1 MLLTEQNAK
10 EVLIEGSMNKAVFLY
25 FFMEAP
31 ECEEAGKALR
41 AAISESNE
49 YVSLVEAN
57 VKDQVAQ
64 AVAMQLGLQSV
75 PALIVMKQGQPV
87 EALQGDDIVANL
99 ANTLKKYMPSQS
111 ELLIKQARE
120 AEASGDL
127 SNAIVL
133 AKQAYSLEENDLS
146 AKLVYADLCIKNRD
160 LETAHRLLDNPGR
173 EEQNMQDYKD
183 LISALT
189 LAEQAAESPEIKE
202 LEAKFRENPN
212 DSQIAT
218 TYAAALCQAGKKGTA
233 LEILF
238 EILKKDLSNDEV
250 KKTFLDML
258 NTMSGDPLQ
267 KEFRR
272 KLYTL
277 MY

>member
-10 EVLIEGSMNKAVFLY
+10 EVLIEASMNKAVFLY

-31 ECEEAGKALR
+31 ECEATTKALK
-41 AAISESNE
+41 AAISDNNE

-87 EALQGDDIVANL
+87 DALQGDDIVANL
-99 ANTLKKYMPSQS
+99 PETLKKYMPSQT
-111 ELLIKQARE
+111 ELLLKQARE
-120 AEASGDL
+120 AEESGDL
-127 SNAIVL
+127 SKAITL
-133 AKQAYSLEENDLS
+133 AKQAYTLDEKDLS
-146 AKLVYADLCIKNRD
+146 AKLIYADLSIKNRD
-160 LETAHRLLDNPGR
+160 LETAHKLLDNPGR

-202 LEAKFRENPN
+202 LEAKFKQNPE
-212 DSQIAT
+212 DPQIAT
-218 TYAAALCQAGKKGTA
+218 AYAAALCQAGKKGTA

-238 EILKKDLSNDEV
+238 ELLKKDLSNAEV